1 MSERVQNE
9 QASEKLANYNGS
21 SKGRSNQDRLSL
33 TGQVRTGPV
42 STDEVRTGLVGTVQ
56 VRMVKSGPV

>member
-1 MSERVQNE
+1 MSE
-9 QASEKLANYNGS
+9 QA